1 MPMFND
7 KRTGSTSDLAEGR
20 YAVQK
25 GDSVWSIAEKNKPAG
40 MSTAKYY
47 SQVMAANKG
56 NFKSGDPNKIYS
68 GERLNV
74 PGYKA
79 PESKKSYETTAG
91 RKIANINSSKPSSKA
106 YETSAG
112 RKVANINTT
121 KFEPRQSYETT
132 AGSKVAN
139 INASGSTGYKSGIKT
154 KAARDVDA
162 KKARIAQSNIAN
174 INASGSTGYKA
185 APRKSY
191 ETSAGSK
198 IANINSSNRTY
209 KPVGNNKV
217 ATNAQRGLPFPSDA
231 EVAANSK
238 KSNGR

>member
-1 MPMFND
+1 MFND

-112 RKVANINTT
+112 RKIANINTT
-121 KFEPRQSYETT
+121 KFAPRQSYETT

-139 INASGSTGYKSGIKT
+139 INASGSTGYKS
-154 KAARDVDA
+154 
-162 KKARIAQSNIAN
+162 
-174 INASGSTGYKA
+174 